1 MVRDIF
7 SDKVVKRSYDESSI
21 TTILNH
27 NSLNNNTVRQIFL
40 DNEIFALL
48 PISNTRTSIV
58 WSTNNN
64 VKKKNNLYIKKKIKF
79 YTKTFLTNVT
89 FPTKIEYKN
98 LNFLIREKY
107 YKDRILL
114 FGDALHVIHPFI
126 GQGFNMTLRDLA
138 ILEKILRTKINLG
151 LDVGSSDIL
160 NEFSN
165 VAKPRNFI
173 YSIGVDF
180 LKSSISYK
188 QLRNVM
194 LKIADKS
201 SFVKDIFFNA
211 ADKGLKF

>member
-1 MVRDIF
+1 
-7 SDKVVKRSYDESSI
+7 
-21 TTILNH
+21 
-27 NSLNNNTVRQIFL
+27 
-40 DNEIFALL
+40 
-48 PISNTRTSIV
+48 
-58 WSTNNN
+58 
-64 VKKKNNLYIKKKIKF
+64 
-79 YTKTFLTNVT
+79 
-89 FPTKIEYKN
+89 
-98 LNFLIREKY
+98 
-107 YKDRILL
+107 
-114 FGDALHVIHPFI
+114 
-126 GQGFNMTLRDLA
+126 MTLRDLA